1 MAAALNCVCHQK
13 EAGRGGLALVK
24 PPLLVLAWPSC
35 QLLLHPTPELMPAAP
50 PELLPSTRLLA
61 GITLLLVSITLAKG
75 SYSLPPLEPTPSSIT
90 IARICASGFSE
101 LEATPVVSCCLL
113 SSPVLAATISYWHFI
128 MDTAWAVLSV
138 VPDN

>member
-1 MAAALNCVCHQK
+1 MMAAALNCVCHQK

-61 GITLLLVSITLAKG
+61 GITLVKG

-113 SSPVLAATISYWHFI
+113 PSPVLAACNHLLLAF
-128 MDTAWAVLSV
+128 AVQALVSR
-138 VPDN
+138 PR

>member
-1 MAAALNCVCHQK
+1 MMAAALNCVCHQK

-50 PELLPSTRLLA
+50 SELLPSTRLLA
-61 GITLLLVSITLAKG
+61 GVTLLLVSITLAKG

-128 MDTAWAVLSV
+128 MDTAWAVL

>member
-1 MAAALNCVCHQK
+1 MMAAALNCVCHQK
-13 EAGRGGLALVK
+13 DVAGRGGLALVK

-61 GITLLLVSITLAKG
+61 GVTLLLVSITLAKG

-113 SSPVLAATISYWHFI
+113 SSPVLAATISY
-128 MDTAWAVLSV
+128 
-138 VPDN
+138 

>member
-61 GITLLLVSITLAKG
+61 GVTLLLVSITLAKG
-75 SYSLPPLEPTPSSIT
+75 SYSLPPLEPTSSSIT

-101 LEATPVVSCCLL
+101 LEGTPVVSCCLL
-113 SSPVLAATISYWHFI
+113 SSPVLAATISYRHFI
-128 MDTAWAVLSV
+128 MDTAWAVL